1 MVLVPARSERT
12 VTLKMGDRVSDFTFV
27 QRDGK
32 ALTLATFAG
41 RPLLL
46 IFLRHLG

>member
-1 MVLVPARSERT
+1 MTQPS
-12 VTLKMGDRVSDFTFV
+12 GDLTFV
-27 QRDGK
+27 QADGQPIRLK
-32 ALTLATFAG
+32 ALAG